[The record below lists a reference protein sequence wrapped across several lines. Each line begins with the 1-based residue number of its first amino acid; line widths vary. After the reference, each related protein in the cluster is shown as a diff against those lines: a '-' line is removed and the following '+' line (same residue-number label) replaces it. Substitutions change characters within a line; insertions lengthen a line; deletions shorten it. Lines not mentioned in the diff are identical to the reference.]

1 MKTNCEK
8 CPLRKLDLFK
18 DMSNDE
24 VQFMSKFKT
33 GEFVAEPGTEL
44 LAEGAS
50 SSQLYTALEGMGLR
64 YKTLEDGNRQVVGF
78 ILPGDF
84 VGLQS
89 GVMGEM
95 KHSVEAT
102 TRMTMCVFNRSDLW
116 ELFKQQPRRA
126 FGLTHVAATEEFVL
140 GEMLA
145 AVGQMDGLAKISW
158 VLNRFFQRLTAIG
171 LNENDQVP
179 LPYRQQD
186 VADAMGLSLVHTNK
200 TLAKLRVQGIA
211 TWADEALTVH
221 RPDELAKLGHSNGV
235 TPVRR
240 TLI

>member
-1 MKTNCEK
+1 
-8 CPLRKLDLFK
+8 
-18 DMSNDE
+18 
-24 VQFMSKFKT
+24 
-33 GEFVAEPGTEL
+33 
-44 LAEGAS
+44 
-50 SSQLYTALEGMGLR
+50 MGLR

-171 LNENDQVP
+171 LNENGQVP

-221 RPDELAKLGHSNGV
+221 RPDELAKLGHSNGM

>member
-221 RPDELAKLGHSNGV
+221 RPDELAKLGHSNGM

>member
-1 MKTNCEK
+1 MKTNREK

-221 RPDELAKLGHSNGV
+221 RPDELAKLGHSNGM